1 MPYPN
6 DIRIGI
12 IVYTLYY
19 IFYNFTVTSVTFGLK
34 LLIYNVL
41 SGDRRGDRRVTEV
54 AVNGIFMAKNC
65 IFRIFFVTL
74 QRNNHQNYTK
84 NIRNMIK
91 ITRIKANSNG
101 KMSVT
106 HWKMAKMIEKIMADD
121 SKSSVTQFRNYAI
134 FTRNRIGQGGR
145 WLGKYDKMNTLPSFL
160 PSVEIIID
168 EDGNEIMKAF
178 NGIITLSVDNIT
190 EATELEAIKKV
201 ASLMPM
207 TLAAFVSSTGSGV
220 KILVRVEPT
229 DGHIVTTK
237 EEAEQVC
244 RTAYDIAVKVYGGI
258 INHNVQMA
266 VSAREGQCLYAGFRL
281 SLDPTPYFNPD
292 ASPIKVANI
301 IQSYDNCLVS
311 TLHDSHLTDN
321 KPSDI
326 EDPSDIRMMIDYLK
340 SKYVFRFNRV
350 ENVAEMKILNK
361 QNYGW
366 LPLDDKRFNSI
377 LLDIQ
382 SRGLRIWD
390 KDFNR
395 YLHSTKVNVYDPVQD
410 YLYGLEK
417 KWDGKDHIGRLA
429 NCVHTDCKQWKRWFR
444 KWFLSMVA
452 QWIGKDRRYGN
463 SVAPLL
469 ISPQGYNKSTFCRRL
484 LPPEFKQTFIDNLDI
499 AEKKTTLIAMA
510 QSLLINLDEFNAIPP
525 RIQQGFL
532 KNVMQLPT
540 IKVKLPY
547 ARSIEEIPRR
557 ASFIATTNMCDILA
571 DPSGCRRFIGIELTS
586 PIDVTCPINYE
597 QLYAQA
603 MHAIMNGE
611 RYWFDYDENEE
622 IIEHNRQYQLLS
634 PAEQYFRLC
643 FSVTQDESVG
653 QYMTTAAIYDKI
665 KSMAGSSLGVNG
677 LSKFGQFL
685 ANLDGIVRK
694 RTKIGTAYLVKPLP
708 SNN

>member
-1 MPYPN
+1 M
-6 DIRIGI
+6 
-12 IVYTLYY
+12 VK
-19 IFYNFTVTSVTFGLK
+19 F
-34 LLIYNVL
+34 
-41 SGDRRGDRRVTEV
+41 
-54 AVNGIFMAKNC
+54 
-65 IFRIFFVTL
+65 
-74 QRNNHQNYTK
+74 
-84 NIRNMIK
+84 
-91 ITRIKANSNG
+91 TRIKTNFNG
-101 KMSVT
+101 KLAVT
-106 HWKMAKMIEKIMADD
+106 NWSATKLIEKISVDD
-121 SKSSVTQFRNYAI
+121 SKLNVTQFRSFAI
-134 FTRNRIGQGGR
+134 NTTNSIGQGER
-145 WLGKYDKMNTLPSFL
+145 WPAQYDHLHNLPSFL
-160 PSVEIIID
+160 PSVEMKID
-168 EDGNEIMKAF
+168 KEGNKIMKAF

-190 EATELEAIKKV
+190 DAAELETVKKV
-201 ASLMPM
+201 ASMMPM

-220 KILVRVEPT
+220 KILVRIAPK
-229 DGHIVTTK
+229 DGHDITTID
-237 EEAEQVC
+237 EAEQLC
-244 RTAYDIAVKVYGGI
+244 KSAYDIAVRVYEGI
-258 INHNVQMA
+258 FNHNVQMA
-266 VSAREGQCLYAGFRL
+266 ATALTGHCLYAGFRL
-281 SLDPTPYFNPD
+281 TLDPTPYYNPN
-292 ASPIKVANI
+292 AAPIKVENTI
-301 IQSYDNCLVS
+301 FDNESRLAPPVCESQLEEKES
-311 TLHDSHLTDN
+311 PDSET
-321 KPSDI
+321 
-326 EDPSDIRMMIDYLK
+326 PSDIRMMIEYLK

-350 ENVAEMKILNK
+350 ENVAEMKFLNK
-361 QNYGW
+361 PNYGW

-382 SRGLRIWD
+382 SKGLKVWD

-395 YLHSTKVNVYDPVQD
+395 FLHSHKVNLYDPIQE
-410 YLYGLEK
+410 YLYGLER
-417 KWDGKDHIGRLA
+417 KWDGKDHIGLLA

-469 ISPQGYNKSTFCRRL
+469 ISPQGYNKSTFCRRI

-540 IKVKLPY
+540 LKVKLPY
-547 ARSIEEIPRR
+547 ARSIAELPRR
-557 ASFIATTNMCDILA
+557 ASFIATTNMTDILA
-571 DPSGCRRFIGIELTS
+571 DPSGCRRFIGIELS
-586 PIDVTCPINYE
+586 APIIVDQPINYE

-622 IIEHNRQYQLLS
+622 IINHNRQYQLLS

-643 FSVTQDESVG
+643 FAITQDESVG

-685 ANLDGIVRK
+685 SNLDGIVRK
-694 RTKIGTAYLVKPLP
+694 RTKIGTVYLVKP
-708 SNN
+708 SHH